1 MKILFSKKG
10 FSLLEVL
17 VATAITGIAL
27 GIVLSGI
34 SLGHRQTFR
43 GKLALEA
50 TSIAEAVLMK
60 NKKELSAFSTIKG
73 DVNNHPDWT
82 YKIEF
87 KGVFVD
93 GVEVT
98 ELKEM
103 TLSIFP
109 PEKNSPFIFTAWL
122 SVSSETTT
130 SPSKVESRWG
140 KPSGSSLF
148 RGRQ

>member
-1 MKILFSKKG
+1 MKILLSKKG
-10 FSLLEVL
+10 FSLMEVL

-27 GIVLSGI
+27 GIALSGI

-50 TSIAEAVLMK
+50 ASIAEVVLME
-60 NKKELSAFSTIKG
+60 NKEKLSTFSTIAG
-73 DVNNHPDWT
+73 DVNGYPGWT

-87 KGVFVD
+87 KEIFVD
-93 GVEVT
+93 GVEVP

-109 PEKNSPFIFTAWL
+109 FEKESPFIFTAWL
-122 SVSSETTT
+122 SISSETTT
-130 SPSKVESRWG
+130 SPSEVESRWG
-140 KPSGSSLF
+140 IPSGSSMV